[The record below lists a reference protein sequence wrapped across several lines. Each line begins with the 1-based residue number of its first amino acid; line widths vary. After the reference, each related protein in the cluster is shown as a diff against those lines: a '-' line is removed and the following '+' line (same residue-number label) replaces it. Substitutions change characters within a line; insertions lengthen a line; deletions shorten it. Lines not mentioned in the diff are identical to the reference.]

1 MDRTIETVASRR
13 AIEVLRESGALDRV
27 RQEGYTRVDPFL
39 IAAHAGVPVLL
50 RPLERLLGAFLRQ
63 EGPGI
68 LLNVERPPGLVHMT
82 CAHEL
87 GHYFMGHE
95 DTADDR
101 LDYGDAAARKE
112 READWFAYQLLTHR
126 EVLARVMRTKSWSS
140 HSLSDAGVVYQLALR
155 LGVSYTAMVWS
166 LARQR
171 LISGAMRQML
181 LLVQPA
187 ALKRALL
194 GSEGSDFDFHN
205 DVWLIDESDRDSM
218 LEVRPHDML
227 LARLKSHI
235 AGGYVWD
242 SDQAR
247 AEGFRVEPVTLPVEP
262 SAPETAAFGAPT
274 CQDYLIYDE
283 YSDRGE
289 VKWRSMV
296 LVERRPWAPTDVNRQ
311 LALGYAPEVLEPG
324 LTTAARQALVA
335 QVRAS

>member
-1 MDRTIETVASRR
+1 MDRTVETVASRR
-13 AIEVLRESGALDRV
+13 ALEVLRASGALDRV
-27 RQEGYTRVDPFL
+27 RHEGYTRVDPFL

-50 RPLERLLGAFLRQ
+50 RPLEKLLGAFLRR

-68 LLNVERPPGLVHMT
+68 LLNVERPAGLVHMT

-101 LDYGDAAARKE
+101 LDYGDEAARKE

-126 EVLARVMRTKSWSS
+126 EVLARVMRAKGWSS
-140 HSLSDAGVVYQLALR
+140 NSLSDAGVVYQLALR

-171 LISGAMRQML
+171 LITGATRQRL
-181 LLVQPA
+181 LPVQPA
-187 ALKRALL
+187 ALKRVLL
-194 GSEGSDFDFHN
+194 GSESTDFDFRH
-205 DVWLIDESDRDSM
+205 DVWLIDEGDRDAV

-227 LARLKSHI
+227 LARLKSHV

-247 AEGFRVEPVTLPVEP
+247 AEGFRVEPVTLPVAP
-262 SAPETAAFGAPT
+262 SVAEAAAFGGPT
-274 CQDYLIYDE
+274 SQHYWIHDE
-283 YSDRGE
+283 YGDRGE
-289 VKWRSMV
+289 VKWRPMV
-296 LVERRPWAPTDVNRQ
+296 LAERRPWAPTDVHRR
-311 LALGYAPEVLEPG
+311 LELGYAPEVLEPG
-324 LTTAARQALVA
+324 LTAAARQALVA